1 MRRLIVFLILI
12 LLCAVGLNAQV
23 RKDFQNLETLFEE
36 GKTADLQKELKDLK
50 PNKDEERALVLYLE
64 AMLCKNI
71 ADTQTRLNSC
81 IEKYPKTPYGQM
93 AMLEVAKIHIL
104 EREMQKAGTL
114 LRRINS
120 PDIVDRFYWIAVVF
134 YWQDDYSS
142 AIANAENYL
151 RLSPQGKEAESAH
164 YLIVD
169 SYVSQRK
176 YQSAISSLANL
187 QHLKEFD
194 RQYYYYKLGM
204 INELNSN
211 FKEALK
217 AFREG
222 YELDKYSQVA
232 FDIEERLFNMRS
244 RTPSL
249 DLSFLYPYTPL
260 DIPVELA
267 SDSLDTQVGS
277 VPEVSERLPPLN
289 LPPIDEYLPIKLIS
303 KPLKGFFL
311 QAGRFSVKTNAERL
325 CRSIRDMQ
333 IPASY
338 YEDKDQGKTTWVV
351 LAGPFSSREQT
362 DSARARLTSSEI
374 NSFIVQY

>member
-1 MRRLIVFLILI
+1 
-12 LLCAVGLNAQV
+12 VGLNAQV

-277 VPEVSERLPPLN
+277 VPEVSEKLPPLN